1 MIKKNTIFDFMENV
15 MVIFGISVISIC
27 IFTFLFGKKAGEI
40 STIFALGENGIPL
53 ITLVQF
59 LLMAFIITALRWI
72 LFTDKLIKN
81 LSLALRSILMFI
93 AVITMVAIF
102 AALFQW
108 FPVNMITPWIL
119 FFICF
124 AICATVSVVISILKE
139 KSENK
144 KLQEA
149 LERLKQEDV

>member
-1 MIKKNTIFDFMENV
+1 

-59 LLMAFIITALRWI
+59 LLMAFIITVLRWI